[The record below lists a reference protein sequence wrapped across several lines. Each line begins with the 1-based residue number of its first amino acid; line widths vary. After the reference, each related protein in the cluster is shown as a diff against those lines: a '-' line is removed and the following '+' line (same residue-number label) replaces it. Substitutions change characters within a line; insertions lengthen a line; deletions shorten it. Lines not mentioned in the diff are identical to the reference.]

1 MAKSATTQLN
11 EQIEAIRHEAFAA
24 GYAAAM
30 QAVRE
35 ATLKP
40 APGGVE
46 PRGGRVSGRS
56 KGVPPAP
63 SQPLPKPRGRPRKE
77 VSATPRERR
86 LSRGGNARL
95 IEEILQSI
103 APRAARP
110 AEIRSTLQREKGV
123 AIAFTSIRHALGQ
136 LATRGAVEQVA
147 DSKTWRHL
155 GLNA

>member
-11 EQIEAIRHEAFAA
+11 EQIEAIRREAFAA

-40 APGGVE
+40 APGEV
-46 PRGGRVSGRS
+46 PRGGRVTGRR
-56 KGVPPAP
+56 KGVPPATP
-63 SQPLPKPRGRPRKE
+63 QPLPKPRGRPRKGAP
-77 VSATPRERR
+77 ATPRERHV
-86 LSRGGNARL
+86 SRGGNAHL
-95 IEEILQSI
+95 IEEMLQSI

-123 AIAFTSIRHALGQ
+123 AIAFTSIRHALAQ
-136 LATRGAVEQVA
+136 LATRGTVEHVA

-155 GLNA
+155 G

>member
-1 MAKSATTQLN
+1 MAKSATIQLN
-11 EQIEAIRHEAFAA
+11 EQIEAIRREAFAV

-40 APGGVE
+40 APGDVA
-46 PRGGRVSGRS
+46 PRVGPVAGRR
-56 KGVPPAP
+56 KGIPAAT
-63 SQPLPKPRGRPRKE
+63 SQSLAKPRGRPGKGA
-77 VSATPRERR
+77 STTPRERR

-95 IEEILQSI
+95 IEEMLQSI

-136 LATRGAVEQVA
+136 LATRGTVEQVA

-155 GLNA
+155 G

>member
-11 EQIEAIRHEAFAA
+11 EQIEAIRREAYAA

-40 APGGVE
+40 MVGVAA
-46 PRGGRVSGRS
+46 PRGGRANGRR
-56 KGVPPAP
+56 KGVPAATTQPAGR
-63 SQPLPKPRGRPRKE
+63 PRGRPRKGVLAKPQE
-77 VSATPRERR
+77 KRP
-86 LSRGGNARL
+86 SRGSNAHL
-95 IEEILQSI
+95 IEEMLQSI

-136 LATRGAVEQVA
+136 LATRGVVEQVA
-147 DSKTWRHL
+147 DNKTWRHL
-155 GLNA
+155 G

>member
-11 EQIEAIRHEAFAA
+11 EQIEAIRQEAYAA

-40 APGGVE
+40 VAGTVT
-46 PRGGRVSGRS
+46 
-56 KGVPPAP
+56 
-63 SQPLPKPRGRPRKE
+63 PRGRPVTGRRKGGRAASAKP
-77 VSATPRERR
+77 VGRPRGRPGKNVPATPRKQRPG
-86 LSRGGNARL
+86 RGSNARL
-95 IEEILQSI
+95 IEEMLRSI

-110 AEIRSTLQREKGV
+110 AEIRSTLQSEKGV

-147 DSKTWRHL
+147 DGKTWRHI
-155 GLNA
+155 G